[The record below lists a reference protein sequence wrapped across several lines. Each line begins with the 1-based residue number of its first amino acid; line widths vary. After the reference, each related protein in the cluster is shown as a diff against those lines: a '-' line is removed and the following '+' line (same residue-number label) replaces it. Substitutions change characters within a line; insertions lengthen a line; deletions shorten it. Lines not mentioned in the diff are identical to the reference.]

1 MNNLYKAIILAYN
14 KDMFTIAAANNISK
28 FMLDFNID
36 IDMMLIQYKNID
48 RVDLDKF
55 LDSFRRTDGQYVFEG
70 NFYYRNELEKIV
82 GPYCKEMCISVVPK
96 MPKNNRDFID
106 TKKDY
111 GYLTIAT
118 MSPTILNSKIEMRSD
133 SDINWDATS
142 FPRGSGGPYDYK
154 G

>member
-1 MNNLYKAIILAYN
+1 MNSLFKAKILAYSR
-14 KDMFTIAAANNISK
+14 DMFAVSVANNISK

-36 IDMMLIQYKNID
+36 ADMMLIQYKNID
-48 RVDLDKF
+48 RIDFDRF

-70 NFYYRNELEKIV
+70 NFYYRNELEEKIN
-82 GPYCKEMCISVVPK
+82 PYCKEMCISVVPK

-118 MSPTILNSKIEMRSD
+118 MSPTMSI
-133 SDINWDATS
+133 WDEV
-142 FPRGSGGPYDYK
+142 K
-154 G
+154 